1 MAEFERERQET
12 VRLEDYLRI
21 ARGRLWIII
30 LAVVIVVAIAVGMSL
45 ATTPLYSSSAE
56 LSYQRNDLAAAV
68 SGVGLSYD
76 YDRDRTIASLVAVIN
91 RDSSLAEAVWTQ
103 LEAKGGT
110 DREAASLA
118 GMVNVGTT
126 DGSDLVSIRA
136 VSTDSAEAADV
147 ANAFAEQFV
156 IYRRNAD
163 RAAVTGALAAVE
175 EQIVKLTEVEK
186 TTEYGLLLQ
195 QNYENLRILESMQ
208 DGGFRVISRASEPG
222 APYTPQTKRN
232 IVLALIAGLVVGVG
246 LAFLIEYLDKRI
258 NDERTLERA
267 IGLPVLASVPA
278 VGGRWHSSKGGK
290 RSAAAVGFE
299 GPRSV
304 MLESFRTL
312 RSSLQY
318 FDAEGTMHTLLIT
331 SGLAQEGKT
340 VTTVDLAISLALSG
354 KRVILLEA
362 DLRRPMLHEY
372 LSLENKVGLSGVLS
386 GQASVSDALQLVLME
401 AFIPSKAH
409 RERGESREAVLE
421 KNLYCMTAGPV
432 PPNPAELL
440 GSARMAYVVSELKHM
455 ADYLLIDT
463 PPVLPVSDAFTLAPQ
478 SDAVILVARLHS
490 STREE
495 MEETRNLL
503 NRAGVRAIGV
513 VATGVKPKSRLYR
526 GRGYNYGYGYQ

>member
-21 ARGRLWIII
+21 AKGRLWIII
-30 LAVVIVVAIAVGMSL
+30 IAVVVVVGIAVAMSIT
-45 ATTPLYSSSAE
+45 TTPLYSASAE

-68 SGVGLSYD
+68 SGVGLTPD
-76 YDRDRTIASLVAVIN
+76 YDRDRTIESLVAVIS
-91 RDSSLAEAVWTQ
+91 RDSSLAEAVKSQ
-103 LEAKGGT
+103 LKSEKDAG
-110 DREAASLA
+110 SLA
-118 GMVNVGTT
+118 GMVSVGTST
-126 DGSDLVSIRA
+126 GSDLISIKGVSPSA
-136 VSTDSAEAADV
+136 AEAADV

-156 IYRRNAD
+156 IYRQNAD
-163 RAAVTGALAAVE
+163 RAAVAEARSAVE
-175 EQIVKLTEVEK
+175 EQIVGLTAVEK
-186 TTEYGLLLQ
+186 ESEYGLLLQ

-208 DGGFRVISRASEPG
+208 DGGFRVISRAGEPG
-222 APYTPQTKRN
+222 GPYTPQTKRN
-232 IVLALIAGLVVGVG
+232 VILAFLVGLVVGVG

-278 VGGRWHSSKGGK
+278 VGGKWKSGK
-290 RSAAAVGFE
+290 SGQRSVAAVGFE

-318 FDAEGTMHTLLIT
+318 FDAEGTMRTLLIT

-372 LSLENKVGLSGVLS
+372 LNLENKVGLSSVLS
-386 GQASVSDALQLVLME
+386 GQANVADALQLVLME
-401 AFIPSKAH
+401 AFIPARAH
-409 RERGESREAVLE
+409 REHRESGELVLE

-440 GSARMAYVVSELKHM
+440 GSAKMAYVVSELKHT

-478 SDAVILVARLHS
+478 ADAVILTARMHS

-495 MEETRNLL
+495 MEEVRSLL
-503 NRAGVRAIGV
+503 TRAGVRAIGV
-513 VATGVKPKSRLYR
+513 VATGVKPKGRLYR

>member
-1 MAEFERERQET
+1 MAEIIRERQET
-12 VRLEDYLRI
+12 IRLEDYLRI
-21 ARGRLWIII
+21 ARGRLWVIV
-30 LAVVIVVAIAVGMSL
+30 LAVVVVVGIAVALSVT
-45 ATTPLYSSSAE
+45 TTPLYSSSAG

-68 SGVGLSYD
+68 SGVGQYTYD
-76 YDRDRTIASLVAVIN
+76 YDRDRTIESAVAAIN
-91 RDSSLAEAVWTQ
+91 RDQTLAEAVKAR
-103 LEAKGGT
+103 LGSEK
-110 DREAASLA
+110 AAGALA
-118 GMVNVGTT
+118 GMVTVNTT
-126 DGSDLVSIRA
+126 SGSDLLSIRGT
-136 VSTDSAEAADV
+136 STKPDEAAAV
-147 ANAFAEQFV
+147 ANAFAEEFV

-163 RAAVTGALAAVE
+163 RAQVAEAQAAVN
-175 EQIVKLTEVEK
+175 EQLEALSVNERES
-186 TTEYGLLLQ
+186 EYGLLLQ
-195 QNYENLRILESMQ
+195 QNYESLRILEAMQ
-208 DGGFRVISRASEPG
+208 DGGFRVISQASVPG
-222 APYTPQTKRN
+222 SPYTPQTKRN
-232 IVLALIAGLVVGVG
+232 VILALVVGLVLGVG

-258 NDERTLERA
+258 NDEKTLERA
-267 IGLPVLASVPA
+267 SGLPVLASVPA
-278 VGGRWHSSKGGK
+278 VGGKWKSAKGGK
-290 RSAAAVGFE
+290 RSTAAVGFE

-318 FDAEGTMHTLLIT
+318 FDAEGTMRTLLIT
-331 SGLAQEGKT
+331 SGLPQEGKT

-372 LSLENKVGLSGVLS
+372 LNLENKTGLSGVLS
-386 GQASVSDALQLVLME
+386 GQASVADALQLVLME
-401 AFIPSKAH
+401 SLVPPREHH
-409 RERGESREAVLE
+409 REHRGSGEPVLE

-455 ADYLLIDT
+455 SDYLLIDT

-478 SDAVILVARLHS
+478 ADAVILAARLHS

-495 MEETRNLL
+495 MEEVRNLL